1 MTSGMTSGY
10 LTRRTITAFFDTRS
24 DAEEAVSRL
33 QTADIAPESIR
44 LIPGT
49 ERDMDAPSSDVGT
62 GLLDSLR
69 DLFLPDEIATPTPR
83 AFAGAAISCR

>member
-10 LTRRTITAFFDTRS
+10 STRRTITAFFDTRS

-49 ERDMDAPSSDVGT
+49 ERDTDAPRSPRSACEHRVVG
-62 GLLDSLR
+62 LAAR
-69 DLFLPDEIATPTPR
+69 PLP
-83 AFAGAAISCR
+83 AG